1 MSARLTVALLIVSFG
16 PVQAACINPPVA
28 SQLTDQ
34 FKANPEAFV
43 APNSDT
49 RTIEAYVRDLAG
61 TDASLAAGLVQVA
74 ERTVPRFRTAI
85 AAGLAQAAIACE
97 TTDQSAAL
105 LIQQAVANFPD
116 GPFQASFAAV
126 AGDLSTA
133 ATSAAG
139 AAAAGSA
146 GSVTIVNPVASTARA
161 SLPGG
166 RGAVSGLV
174 QITSPS
180 GVVVTNTPSNAL
192 GISSVVTT
200 AAGSVSPTE

>member
-1 MSARLTVALLIVSFG
+1 MSARLAIGLLIVSFS
-16 PVQAACINPPVA
+16 PVQAACVNPPVA
-28 SQLTDQ
+28 PQAIEQ
-34 FKANPEAFV
+34 FQANPTAFV

-49 RTIEAYVRDLAG
+49 RTLEAYVRDLVG
-61 TDASLAAGLVQVA
+61 TDASLAASFVQVA
-74 ERTVPRFRTAI
+74 ERTTPRFRTAI

-97 TTDQSAAL
+97 TADQSAAL

-139 AAAAGSA
+139 AAAVGSA
-146 GSVTIVNPVASTARA
+146 GSVTIVNPNTATAKVSPRG
-161 SLPGG
+161 SG
-166 RGAVSGLV
+166 GAVSGLV

-180 GVVVTNTPSNAL
+180 GVVVTNTPSSGL
-192 GISSVVTT
+192 GTSSIVTT